1 MNHILAK
8 LAAAGFVILLQTSI
22 GFGCTCAPKR
32 PVLDEFEWARV
43 VVIARIASVEKA
55 EKKDRERYDYGVR
68 STRMVIEKVYKGEAK
83 VGQEFVFAQGD
94 GANCLMR
101 FSEEYIGGRALYY
114 LGDVPANNE
123 PMVVSFC
130 GRSASVERATED
142 LLYLDKLDQ
151 VRGKTRVSG
160 KYAGGFYGRDLKV
173 AGRKIRFVADAD
185 SYETTT
191 DENGVFEIY
200 DLPPGNYRLEPEL
213 QSGLTLDSAWLSLS
227 GGADLDKSTD
237 TYVSFT
243 LKPKRHVSIELGFQ
257 SKDQKWGGEARPRP
271 QIIAAQLRDVS
282 AFEPMYFSNHSRFA
296 CIAASCIFGSFGPC
310 GWRGSTS
317 IRVGT
322 PCDLSAL

>member
-55 EKKDRERYDYGVR
+55 EKKDRERYDYGVK

-160 KYAGGFYGRDLKV
+160 RYERGFYAGELKV
-173 AGRKIRFVADAD
+173 AGWKVRIVGESDT
-185 SYETTT
+185 YETTT

-200 DLPPGNYRLEPEL
+200 GVPAGNYRLVPEL
-213 QSGLTLDSAWLSLS
+213 PSGLNIDLNWVGFS
-227 GGADLDKSTD
+227 GDAIQQQSTN
-237 TYVSFT
+237 TYVAFT
-243 LKPKRHVSIELGFQ
+243 LKPQKHVSIELGFRPKQ
-257 SKDQKWGGEARPRP
+257 GKW
-271 QIIAAQLRDVS
+271 
-282 AFEPMYFSNHSRFA
+282 FS
-296 CIAASCIFGSFGPC
+296 P
-310 GWRGSTS
+310 
-317 IRVGT
+317 
-322 PCDLSAL
+322 PE